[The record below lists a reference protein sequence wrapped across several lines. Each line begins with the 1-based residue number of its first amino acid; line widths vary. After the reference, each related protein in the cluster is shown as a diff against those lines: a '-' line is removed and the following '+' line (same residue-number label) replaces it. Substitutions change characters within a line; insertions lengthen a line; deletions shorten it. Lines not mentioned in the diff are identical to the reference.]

1 MVKITVLDRILLLL
15 TVLLAAYQIVFG
27 IEGSTPLAVA
37 SYTVAFGVLL
47 VAALLLIIL
56 GFEVLESPTVIII
69 STIIPLSLSL
79 GLIAEFFPQYAPA
92 YLIFVVAGF
101 FAVAFSRYT
110 APQKTA
116 TIILILVHGI
126 SGLLIFGLPIYLS
139 IIGTT
144 NNGFVLV
151 GIGGGLFGIGGML
164 LSFLKTGRPILPR
177 ERILSILPVL
187 ILLTTT
193 AFVAGFALV

>member
-15 TVLLAAYQIVFG
+15 TVLLAAYQIVVG

-56 GFEVLESPTVIII
+56 GFEVLDNPAVVII

-79 GLIAEFFPQYAPA
+79 GLIAEFFPKYTPG
-92 YLIFVVAGF
+92 YIIFVVTGF
-101 FAVAFSRYT
+101 LAVMVSRYFT
-110 APQKTA
+110 PKKTA
-116 TIILILVHGI
+116 TIILIVVHGI

-144 NNGFVLV
+144 NKGFVLV
-151 GIGGGLFGIGGML
+151 GIGGGLFGVGGML
-164 LSFLKTGRPILPR
+164 LSFLKTGRPILPQ
-177 ERILSILPVL
+177 EKILSILPVL
-187 ILLTTT
+187 MLLTTA
-193 AFVAGFALV
+193 AFVAGFTLA

>member
-1 MVKITVLDRILLLL
+1 MMKITVLDRILLLL

-27 IEGSTPLAVA
+27 IEGSTLLAVI

-56 GFEVLESPTVIII
+56 GFEVLDNPAVVII

-79 GLIAEFFPQYAPA
+79 GLVAEFFPQYAPA
-92 YLIFVVAGF
+92 YLIFGVAGF
-101 FAVAFSRYT
+101 IAVAFSRYT
-110 APQKTA
+110 APKKTA

-139 IIGTT
+139 VIGTT
-144 NNGFVLV
+144 NKGFVLV

-164 LSFLKTGRPILPR
+164 LSFLKTGKPILPQ
-177 ERILSILPVL
+177 EKILSILPVL

-193 AFVAGFALV
+193 AFVAGFALA

>member
-56 GFEVLESPTVIII
+56 GFEVLDNPAIVII

-101 FAVAFSRYT
+101 FAVAFSRYK
-110 APQKTA
+110 APRKTA

-139 IIGTT
+139 VTGTT
-144 NNGFVLV
+144 NKGFVLV

-164 LSFLKTGRPILPR
+164 LSFLKTGKPILPR

-187 ILLTTT
+187 ILLTTA

>member
-1 MVKITVLDRILLLL
+1 MVKITVLDRILLSL
-15 TVLLAAYQIVFG
+15 TILLAAYQIVFG
-27 IEGSTPLAVA
+27 IEGSNPLAVT
-37 SYTVAFGVLL
+37 SYTIAFGVIL

-56 GFEVLESPTVIII
+56 GFEVLDSPVVIII
-69 STIIPLSLSL
+69 STIIPLCLSL

-101 FAVAFSRYT
+101 LAVAFSRYT

-144 NNGFVLV
+144 NKGFVLV

-164 LSFLKTGRPILPR
+164 LSFLKTGKPILPQ
-177 ERILSILPVL
+177 EKILSILPVL
-187 ILLTTT
+187 MLLTTT
-193 AFVAGFALV
+193 AFVAGFALA

>member
-47 VAALLLIIL
+47 IAALLLIIL
-56 GFEVLESPTVIII
+56 GFEVLDSSAVVIV

-92 YLIFVVAGF
+92 YLIFVVTGF
-101 FAVAFSRYT
+101 LAVAFSQYK
-110 APQKTA
+110 APHKTA

-139 IIGTT
+139 VIGTT

>member
-1 MVKITVLDRILLLL
+1 MMKITVLDRILLLL

-56 GFEVLESPTVIII
+56 GFEVLDNPAVVIV

-92 YLIFVVAGF
+92 YLIFVVAGLL
-101 FAVAFSRYT
+101 AVAFSRYT

-139 IIGTT
+139 VIGTT

>member
-15 TVLLAAYQIVFG
+15 TVLLAAYQIVVG

-56 GFEVLESPTVIII
+56 GFEVLDNPAVVII

-101 FAVAFSRYT
+101 LAVTFSRYT
-110 APQKTA
+110 APRKTA
-116 TIILILVHGI
+116 TIILIVVHGI

-139 IIGTT
+139 VVGTT
-144 NNGFVLV
+144 NKGFMLV

-164 LSFLKTGRPILPR
+164 LSFLKTGKPILSQ
-177 ERILSILPVL
+177 EKILSILPVL
-187 ILLTTT
+187 MLLTTA
-193 AFVAGFALV
+193 AFVTGFALA

>member
-1 MVKITVLDRILLLL
+1 MAKITVLDRILLLL

-56 GFEVLESPTVIII
+56 GFEVLDSPAVVII

-92 YLIFVVAGF
+92 YLTFVVVGF
-101 FAVAFSRYT
+101 LAVAFSRYI

-139 IIGTT
+139 VIGTT
-144 NNGFVLV
+144 NKGFVLV

-164 LSFLKTGRPILPR
+164 LSFLKTGRPILPQ
-177 ERILSILPVL
+177 EKILSILPVL
-187 ILLTTT
+187 MLLTTA
-193 AFVAGFALV
+193 AFVAGFALA

>member
-1 MVKITVLDRILLLL
+1 MVKITIVDRILLLL
-15 TVLLAAYQIVFG
+15 TVLLAAYQIVVG

-56 GFEVLESPTVIII
+56 GFEVLDNPAVVII

-92 YLIFVVAGF
+92 YLIFVVVGF
-101 FAVAFSRYT
+101 IAVAFSRYT
-110 APQKTA
+110 APHKTA
-116 TIILILVHGI
+116 TIILIVMHGI

-139 IIGTT
+139 VIGTT
-144 NNGFVLV
+144 NKGFVLV

-164 LSFLKTGRPILPR
+164 LSFLKTGRPILPQ
-177 ERILSILPVL
+177 EKILSILPVL
-187 ILLTTT
+187 MLLTTA
-193 AFVAGFALV
+193 AFVAGFALA

>member
-1 MVKITVLDRILLLL
+1 
-15 TVLLAAYQIVFG
+15 
-27 IEGSTPLAVA
+27 
-37 SYTVAFGVLL
+37 
-47 VAALLLIIL
+47 
-56 GFEVLESPTVIII
+56 
-69 STIIPLSLSL
+69 
-79 GLIAEFFPQYAPA
+79 
-92 YLIFVVAGF
+92 VAGF
-101 FAVAFSRYT
+101 LAVMVSRYF
-110 APQKTA
+110 APKKTA

-139 IIGTT
+139 VIGTT
-144 NNGFVLV
+144 NKGFVLV
-151 GIGGGLFGIGGML
+151 GIGVGLFGIGGML